1 MVKPIEMEHASEQ
14 FDEDRSECIFRN
26 AKGYFLKNKNPLVYL
41 QSEPKKEKIA
51 AKIINFSFIGHARP
65 IERKNI
71 SRADIM
77 DPVSLSK
84 IDRSSINEG
93 MEHKNKIN
101 NRVLDLSDNSFRQT
115 CLNIVSKDTTVTCKP
130 STDRKNLT
138 FFNIS
143 PRKLG
148 LKVDEQKYRKFLLD

>member
-1 MVKPIEMEHASEQ
+1 MI
-14 FDEDRSECIFRN
+14 
-26 AKGYFLKNKNPLVYL
+26 
-41 QSEPKKEKIA
+41 
-51 AKIINFSFIGHARP
+51 
-65 IERKNI
+65 
-71 SRADIM
+71 

-101 NRVLDLSDNSFRQT
+101 NNRVLDLSDNSFRQT
-115 CLNIVSKDTTVTCKP
+115 CLNIVSKDTAGTFKP
-130 STDRKNLT
+130 STDRKNMT
-138 FFNIS
+138 FLNIS

>member
-1 MVKPIEMEHASEQ
+1 MI
-14 FDEDRSECIFRN
+14 
-26 AKGYFLKNKNPLVYL
+26 
-41 QSEPKKEKIA
+41 
-51 AKIINFSFIGHARP
+51 
-65 IERKNI
+65 
-71 SRADIM
+71 

-101 NRVLDLSDNSFRQT
+101 NNRVLDLSDNSFRQT
-115 CLNIVSKDTTVTCKP
+115 CLNIVSKDTTGTFKP
-130 STDRKNLT
+130 STDRKNMT
-138 FFNIS
+138 FLNIS